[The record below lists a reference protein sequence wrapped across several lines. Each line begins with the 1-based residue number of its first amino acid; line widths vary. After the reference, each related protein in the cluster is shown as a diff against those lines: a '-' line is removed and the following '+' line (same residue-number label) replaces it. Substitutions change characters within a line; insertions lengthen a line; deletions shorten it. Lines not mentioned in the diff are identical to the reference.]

1 MFEMSSTNFFIS
13 EGEDVLKMFKDE
25 KFSKNL
31 QILYERCLHKTIFQS
46 MEFLSSWYECKFS
59 DYHPLVVYYISND
72 IIEGALFLAISKDS
86 KGKVNAAN
94 VKIIG
99 AGEYDAEYQS
109 WLVRNDLE
117 SEFLPRAFKLIFSK
131 FPKSKI
137 VFRFIHE
144 WKSLIWI
151 EDDKYWKNY
160 CVIQKYRRP
169 LIEMD
174 HPDYLGLFKKRHLKA
189 KYNRFAKAGRMVLE
203 EIKERNRFEIV
214 FDEVMVLYDFR
225 QGALFNKKP
234 SEINPHRKKLF
245 LSLFEKGIL
254 HVSIL
259 KLDEEI
265 TSCIIGMQD
274 GKWMHLAGLI
284 TYSPRFSKLSPGL
297 VHIYLLA
304 KYLEKSGFNYFDLTP
319 GDDSY
324 KERMASNADEV
335 FELTISLDSKFKLK
349 RKLRKYFH
357 KFLLY
362 NGIRPMSFNL
372 KIQKSFYLFKSRI
385 SRIKAIIQSTKKQF
399 SLPKRFDQNYLEK
412 NKIEDLLC
420 YEDKMGISRWEFLE
434 NAFRKIESGLFFYTY
449 TINGQ
454 LLACIWIIPSIPNIN
469 IDKGNA
475 TFELI
480 NESDHYFHYSL
491 NDQKK
496 EIFKIIGNLNSI
508 E

>member
-1 MFEMSSTNFFIS
+1 MFEISSTNFFLS

-31 QILYERCLHKTIFQS
+31 KILYERCSYKTIFQS
-46 MEFLSSWYECKFS
+46 IEFLSSWYECKFS
-59 DYHPLVVYYISND
+59 DFHPLVVMQISND
-72 IIEGALFLAISKDS
+72 IIEGALFLATSKDS
-86 KGKVNAAN
+86 KGKINTSNA
-94 VKIIG
+94 KIIG

-109 WLVRNDLE
+109 WLVEKDLE

-144 WKSLIWI
+144 WKSLMWI
-151 EDDKYWKNY
+151 EDDTYWKNF
-160 CVIQKYRRP
+160 CVVQKYRRP
-169 LIEMD
+169 LIEMN
-174 HPDYLGLFKKRHLKA
+174 HPDYSALFKKRHLKA
-189 KYNRFAKAGRMVLE
+189 KYNRFAKAGKMVLE
-203 EIKERNRFEIV
+203 EIKEKNRFEIV

-234 SEINPHRKKLF
+234 SETNPYRKKLF

-274 GKWMHLAGLI
+274 EKWMHLAGLI

-304 KYLEKSGFNYFDLTP
+304 KFLERSGFKYFDLTP

-349 RKLRKYFH
+349 RKIRKYFH
-357 KFLLY
+357 NFLLSK
-362 NGIRPMSFNL
+362 GIRPMLFNL
-372 KIQKSFYLFKSRI
+372 KIQKSFYLIKSRI
-385 SRIKAIIQSTKKQF
+385 SRIKAIIQTSKKQL
-399 SLPKRFDQNYLEK
+399 SLSNKFDQIYLKK
-412 NKIEDLLC
+412 NKIEDLLG
-420 YEDKMGISRWEFLE
+420 YNDNIGLSRWEFLE
-434 NAFRKIESGLFFYTY
+434 NSFRKIENGLFFYTY
-449 TINGQ
+449 TLNSQ
-454 LLACIWIIPSIPNIN
+454 LLACIWIIPFSSTPNIKN
-469 IDKGNA
+469 DKENS
-475 TFELI
+475 TYELI
-480 NESDHYFHYSL
+480 NESNHYFHSSII
-491 NDQKK
+491 DRK
-496 EIFKIIGNLNSI
+496 EEILKMIGTLH
-508 E
+508 